1 MIRIVRLV
9 VVTVIT
15 LSASVGYGQETPQR
29 VLIPVQTTEPIPGV
43 NGSSWT
49 TDLWVSNGGA
59 SIVNVFGVAWDC
71 LLPECGLS
79 PAPVDPGRS
88 FQPVLLG
95 EEGALHG
102 QILYVGPEGA
112 DRLGFGLRFRDLS
125 RQAETWGTE
134 IPVPRETAF
143 HSSAFS
149 LVDVPVTEGFRQTLR
164 VYEIDGTPRE
174 VSVRVRVFR
183 LDPSGNQPV
192 GAADTL
198 LGETT
203 VPLSFAPLF
212 GTQPLH
218 PGYAEVTDLSTLAPL
233 GDAERLRLEIE
244 PATDGL
250 ALWAFV
256 TVIHDETQHATVITP
271 Q

>member
-1 MIRIVRLV
+1 
-9 VVTVIT
+9 
-15 LSASVGYGQETPQR
+15 
-29 VLIPVQTTEPIPGV
+29 
-43 NGSSWT
+43 
-49 TDLWVSNGGA
+49 
-59 SIVNVFGVAWDC
+59 
-71 LLPECGLS
+71 
-79 PAPVDPGRS
+79 VDPGRS

-125 RQAETWGTE
+125 RQAENWGTE

-174 VSVRVRVFR
+174 ASVRVRVFR